1 MHATV
6 RNYSGTGSKELIDL
20 LEKRKDE
27 VKGLLTSIKGFVSY
41 SLVRTPQGGFRV
53 SVYQDKAGVDES
65 MKRAK
70 EWIGQNASAT
80 GAARQ
85 RFQRERSS
93 CSALRPERIEHAKG
107 GRRALPYLSPPRT
120 GSGAVNSRR

>member
-41 SLVRTPQGGFRV
+41 SLVRTPQGG
-53 SVYQDKAGVDES
+53 
-65 MKRAK
+65 
-70 EWIGQNASAT
+70 
-80 GAARQ
+80 
-85 RFQRERSS
+85 
-93 CSALRPERIEHAKG
+93 
-107 GRRALPYLSPPRT
+107 YLSFRL
-120 GSGAVNSRR
+120 SGQSRRG